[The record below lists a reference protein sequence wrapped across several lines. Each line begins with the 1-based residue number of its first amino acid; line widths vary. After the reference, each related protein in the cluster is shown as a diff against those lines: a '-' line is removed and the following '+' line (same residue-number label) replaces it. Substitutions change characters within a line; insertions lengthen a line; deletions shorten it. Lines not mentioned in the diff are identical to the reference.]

1 MSVPLTRERVLQI
14 IEEEKQNLQDDLCN
28 SKKHTLGKKADLIG
42 KGLRVCCKKTNK
54 DYIVSKRVVKR
65 GKPVLF
71 VLRGSED
78 NELDPITADQL
89 LQGYRLD

>member
-14 IEEEKQNLQDDLCN
+14 IEEEKQKLQDDLCN

-42 KGLRVCCKKTNK
+42 KGLRVCCKKTNMDFYVAK
-54 DYIVSKRVVKR
+54 KKQV
-65 GKPVLF
+65 GKTMLF
-71 VLRGSED
+71 VLA
-78 NELDPITADQL
+78 DPDGNMQDPMTAKQL